1 MPQRDVNERARFDE
15 ARALRSVSP
24 EPFEEN
30 DMRIGVLAVMVASIC
45 GCGVVSVNESS
56 GSSGAKTSGAKTARQ
71 PVLSCPASPAKKV
84 FTAAM
89 CLCGDYRAVGQGAW
103 VQGGAAGLNGSLD
116 VVGKHTFSNDV
127 VAYGGVSGVGDLA
140 VGGSLSTN
148 GRVDGVGDVEVAGD
162 LSAASGVSGVGH
174 LVVKGTLRTPEAE
187 AWVGNASVAAKG
199 ALEPM
204 AGPPCACG
212 AAQQLDLGAIMAT
225 AIERNDNRAAGL
237 SLHESVGARELTLG
251 SGSYVFDGVSTVGR
265 HVVTIDG
272 AVALYVKGSFETVGS
287 THVKLTPGSTL
298 DLYVDGDVE
307 MVGDSS
313 FGEGASPGAVK
324 LYVAGERHLSLVG
337 SQRVVGS
344 VYAPGADLELVGDS
358 KFEGSLYARHVEGVG
373 RLELQFAAPVVAE
386 PGDEL
391 CRATPVVKGIE

>member
-1 MPQRDVNERARFDE
+1 
-15 ARALRSVSP
+15 
-24 EPFEEN
+24 
-30 DMRIGVLAVMVASIC
+30 MRIGVLAVMVASVS
-45 GCGVVSVNESS
+45 GCGVVSVNERTE
-56 GSSGAKTSGAKTARQ
+56 SSGARSARQ

-116 VVGKHTFSNDV
+116 VVGTHTFSNDV
-127 VAYGGVSGVGDLA
+127 VAYGGISGVGDLS

-148 GRVDGVGDVEVAGD
+148 GRVDGVGAVEVAGD
-162 LSAASGVSGVGH
+162 LSAASGVSGVGR

-187 AWVGNASVAAKG
+187 AWVGNASVASKG

-237 SLHESVGARELTLG
+237 SLHESVGDRQLTLG
-251 SGSYVFDGVSTVGR
+251 SGSYVFDGVTAVGR

-307 MVGDSS
+307 LVGDSS

-324 LYVAGERHLSLVG
+324 LYVAGARQLSLVG

-344 VYAPGADLELVGDS
+344 VYAPGADLQLVGDS
-358 KFEGSLYARHVEGVG
+358 TFEGSLYARHVEGVG
-373 RLELQFAAPVVAE
+373 RLELKFAAPVVAE

-391 CRATPVVKGIE
+391 CRATPVVKGID